1 MAVVRF
7 TDAEV
12 SQLINERKQLPRRW
26 ERRLLM
32 LRPKK
37 ELSQRR
43 SGLVIRGESG
53 EFEIKIRQAVDY
65 PLDFSVIVAF
75 RKKNEGSWFILRRYN
90 GRHPAPHINR
100 PAVGPKQAIAG
111 FHIHMAT
118 EEAQKRRRDEESYAI
133 ETSNY
138 TDVFTAIEF
147 ALNDCKFDKPIVGGD
162 RNPDQYDLWH

>member
-53 EFEIKIRQAVDY
+53 EFEIKVRQAADY

-75 RKKNEGSWFILRRYN
+75 REKNESSWFILRRYN
-90 GRHPAPHINR
+90 GRPSSAAYQQTGSRVKTSDSWVPYPH
-100 PAVGPKQAIAG
+100 G
-111 FHIHMAT
+111 
-118 EEAQKRRRDEESYAI
+118 
-133 ETSNY
+133 
-138 TDVFTAIEF
+138 
-147 ALNDCKFDKPIVGGD
+147 
-162 RNPDQYDLWH
+162 